1 MGCLANHLVRF
12 FLVRFVL
19 MCRQCEQMC
28 EITKVTYFGA
38 LEASLCA
45 GRFREQGTSA
55 SDMDTL
61 GISHCMWHNLAVYPK
76 FARSFKR
83 SKADRDGS
91 SCSREARPR
100 SRSARSEFSRKN
112 GNVVSLTPAA

>member
-55 SDMDTL
+55 SDTDTL
-61 GISHCMWHNLAVYPK
+61 GVSHCMWHNSAVLPNL
-76 FARSFKR
+76 ARS
-83 SKADRDGS
+83 SK
-91 SCSREARPR
+91 P
-100 SRSARSEFSRKN
+100 
-112 GNVVSLTPAA
+112 